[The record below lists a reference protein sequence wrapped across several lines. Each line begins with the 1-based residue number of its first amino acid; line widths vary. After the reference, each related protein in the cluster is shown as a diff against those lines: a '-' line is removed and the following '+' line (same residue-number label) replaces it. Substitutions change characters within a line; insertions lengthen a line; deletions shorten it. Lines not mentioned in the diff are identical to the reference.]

1 MPASTSATP
10 TLCQGGA
17 ITKHGEATVEAANDV
32 LMEIDAVA
40 TMLADL
46 EKSEPVHDPETGGYT
61 YAISE
66 KEREETEQLRAK
78 IEQQHDEAV
87 SRAARLAI
95 EGNTYI
101 REVAEQDPDLQ
112 RAIDQA
118 EKHAQRPEEEKD
130 KTPANVDTVAEQQR
144 DLRYDE
150 AERQPNDPEVREA
163 HELASTVDATNRLQ
177 NQIARDKEAAQRSG
191 ETTRSDPAQ
200 HIPRL
205 EELER
210 EELEKRERD
219 RDDRER

>member
-1 MPASTSATP
+1 
-10 TLCQGGA
+10 
-17 ITKHGEATVEAANDV
+17 
-32 LMEIDAVA
+32 
-40 TMLADL
+40 
-46 EKSEPVHDPETGGYT
+46 DPEIGGYT

-78 IEQQHDEAV
+78 IEQQHDKAI
-87 SRAARLAI
+87 SRAARLVI

-101 REVAEQDPDLQ
+101 REVAEQHPDLQ

-130 KTPANVDTVAEQQR
+130 KTPANVDTIAEQQR
-144 DLRYDE
+144 DLRNEE
-150 AERQPNDPEVREA
+150 AERQPNDTDAREA

-177 NQIARDKEAAQRSG
+177 DQVNKDKEAAQRGG
-191 ETTRSDPAQ
+191 ETTRTDPAQQ